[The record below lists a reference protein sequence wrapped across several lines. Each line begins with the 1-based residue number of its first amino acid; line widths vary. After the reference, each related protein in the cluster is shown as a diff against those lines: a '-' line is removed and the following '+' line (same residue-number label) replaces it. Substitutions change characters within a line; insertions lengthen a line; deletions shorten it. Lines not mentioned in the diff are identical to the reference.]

1 MHYKYLILG
10 NGIAGHAAAK
20 EIRKNDPEG
29 SIALIG
35 NEGYPTYFRIK
46 LTELIRSDIDDSLYL
61 GKQEEYDRLKIDLFL
76 NTEVA
81 KVDFEKKSL
90 KTCEDEEFTWDK
102 LLITTGAS
110 SFVPPIP
117 GVEKKNI
124 MTIRSLD
131 DLKDFKNA
139 LEKAEDVTVIGGG
152 LLGLEAAYSIHQ
164 TGKKVHIIE
173 TFDHLLGRQLNTE
186 EGRKVEEAL
195 KKMGMDVHCGKNTS
209 QFLGQDQVSGIELA
223 DGSQI
228 KSELVL
234 LSTGVRPNLGLFKNS
249 DLEIDRGIKVDPTM
263 KTNLPDVYAAGD
275 CAQFGNVVL
284 GLWTAS
290 MENGKIA
297 GYNLSADG
305 PAKTYE
311 TPKNFTELSIGDI
324 KVFSVGQTGDELVV
338 YGEDTPEYE
347 LRVFVQDGKLVG
359 GILSGNTKEK
369 TKLKNAVFNHLSI
382 DEFKKEFPNLKA

>member
-46 LTELIRSDIDDSLYL
+46 LTELIRSDIDDSLYM

-76 NTEVA
+76 NTEVD
-81 KVDFEKKSL
+81 KVDFDKKSL
-90 KTCEDEEFTWDK
+90 KTSQDKEFNWDK

-117 GVEKKNI
+117 GVDKKNI

-131 DLKDFKNA
+131 DLKSFKEA
-139 LEKAEDVTVIGGG
+139 LKKSEDITVIGGG
-152 LLGLEAAYSIHQ
+152 LLGIEAAYSIHQ

-195 KKMGMDVHCGKNTS
+195 KKMGMDVHCGKNTTH
-209 QFLGQDQVSGIELA
+209 FLGQDQVSGIELE

-234 LSTGVRPNLGLFKNS
+234 LSTGVRPNLGLFKGSN
-249 DLEIDRGIKVDPTM
+249 LEIDRGIEIRSNHEDKLTGCLCCWRLCPIWQCSFRPMDSKYGKWENCRIQPIYRW
-263 KTNLPDVYAAGD
+263 PD
-275 CAQFGNVVL
+275 
-284 GLWTAS
+284 
-290 MENGKIA
+290 EK
-297 GYNLSADG
+297 
-305 PAKTYE
+305 
-311 TPKNFTELSIGDI
+311 
-324 KVFSVGQTGDELVV
+324 
-338 YGEDTPEYE
+338 
-347 LRVFVQDGKLVG
+347 LR
-359 GILSGNTKEK
+359 NT
-369 TKLKNAVFNHLSI
+369 
-382 DEFKKEFPNLKA
+382 

>member
-131 DLKDFKNA
+131 DLKGFKDA
-139 LEKAEDVTVIGGG
+139 LKKAEDVTVIGGG

-164 TGKKVHIIE
+164 QG
-173 TFDHLLGRQLNTE
+173 
-186 EGRKVEEAL
+186 
-195 KKMGMDVHCGKNTS
+195 
-209 QFLGQDQVSGIELA
+209 
-223 DGSQI
+223 
-228 KSELVL
+228 
-234 LSTGVRPNLGLFKNS
+234 
-249 DLEIDRGIKVDPTM
+249 
-263 KTNLPDVYAAGD
+263 
-275 CAQFGNVVL
+275 
-284 GLWTAS
+284 
-290 MENGKIA
+290 
-297 GYNLSADG
+297 
-305 PAKTYE
+305 
-311 TPKNFTELSIGDI
+311 
-324 KVFSVGQTGDELVV
+324 
-338 YGEDTPEYE
+338 
-347 LRVFVQDGKLVG
+347 
-359 GILSGNTKEK
+359 
-369 TKLKNAVFNHLSI
+369 
-382 DEFKKEFPNLKA
+382 